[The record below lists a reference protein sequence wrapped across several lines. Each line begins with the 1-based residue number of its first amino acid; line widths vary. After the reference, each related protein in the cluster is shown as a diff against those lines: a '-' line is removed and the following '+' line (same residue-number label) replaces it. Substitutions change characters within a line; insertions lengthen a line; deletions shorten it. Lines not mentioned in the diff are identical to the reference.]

1 MAFSLSSIARFVY
14 FNCDFVTACASSD
27 KGEWGGKGVPTPPEK
42 YQNIGFLDISGPDS
56 LRNQATIQCWAIIG
70 PPVKRHLM
78 AFRWRDDNDPL
89 LVVF

>member
-1 MAFSLSSIARFVY
+1 MAFLLSSIARFVY
-14 FNCDFVTACASSD
+14 FNCDLLQHVRVQIR
-27 KGEWGGKGVPTPPEK
+27 GRGGGGKGVPTPPEK
-42 YQNIGFLDISGPDS
+42 YQNIGFLDITGPDS

-89 LVVF
+89 